1 MGWVD
6 EWIDRWMDKWTEE
19 WMEKCD
25 VGVSQ
30 VCLAL
35 HNPLFDFLDP
45 TMLAI
50 GVSIWHSEDRSL
62 CQSNPL
68 SLRAVLYV

>member
-1 MGWVD
+1 M
-6 EWIDRWMDKWTEE
+6 E

-50 GVSIWHSEDRSL
+50 GVLIWHSKTGAYARVIH
-62 CQSNPL
+62 CP
-68 SLRAVLYV
+68 